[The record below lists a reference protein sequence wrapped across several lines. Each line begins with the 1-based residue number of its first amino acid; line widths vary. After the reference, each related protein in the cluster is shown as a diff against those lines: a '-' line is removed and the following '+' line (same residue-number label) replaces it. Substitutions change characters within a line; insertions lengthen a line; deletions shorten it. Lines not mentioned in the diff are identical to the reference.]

1 MGNRNISKILC
12 FHALILCLLS
22 TACYEPVANRSAD
35 FENKRETVSFEPENK
50 NIANK
55 EEVANVSNANVDPI
69 SNKSDEMSK
78 PIEEKVNKAAG
89 FRGNLTQNLSRS
101 GLTISSVVD
110 ESSPVEKRVFEEYGA
125 VFLTKATPPDRAM
138 FTSES
143 EVSTFQ
149 SKAGAKRANIGGINV
164 ELQSAAAAALESA
177 SNDAKRQGLSITPR
191 HPEDSARR
199 SYAHTLKLWTGR
211 VNDACRH
218 WKSKGKLSGEQ
229 ISRLKSLPIKQQ
241 VAEVLELEKKGI
253 FFSTYFNKSILY
265 SVAAPGTSQHIS
277 MLAFDAKEFGN
288 KKVRAIMAKHGWFR
302 TVQSDEPHFTY
313 LGYRE
318 DELPG
323 LGLKKVSTGKGE
335 FWIPN
340 I

>member
-1 MGNRNISKILC
+1 MGNRNIFKSSFFIV
-12 FHALILCLLS
+12 LIAVFLLS
-22 TACYEPVANRSAD
+22 ACYEPVANKSDD
-35 FENKRETVSFEPENK
+35 FKNKRETTSFEPENK
-50 NIANK
+50 NVVNK
-55 EEVANVSNANVDPI
+55 EVGNVSNGNIESIP
-69 SNKSDEMSK
+69 NKDEMSK
-78 PIEEKVNKAAG
+78 PSTEKTSKAAG
-89 FRGNLTQNLSRS
+89 FRGNLAQNLSRV
-101 GLTISSVVD
+101 GLSTSSIVN
-110 ESSPVEKRVFEEYGA
+110 ESNPVEKRVFEEYGA
-125 VFLTKATPPDRAM
+125 VFLTKANPPNKAM

-149 SKAGAKRANIGGINV
+149 TKAGIGRANIGGINV
-164 ELQSAAAAALESA
+164 ELQSAAAKALESA
-177 SNDAKRQGLSITPR
+177 SNEAKQQGLSITPR

-199 SYAHTLKLWTGR
+199 SYAHTLELWNGR
-211 VNDACRH
+211 VDKACEH
-218 WKSKGKLSGEQ
+218 WKGKGKLSGEQ

-253 FFSTYFNKSILY
+253 FFSTFFNKSILY

-288 KKVRAIMAKHGWFR
+288 KKVRAVMAKHGWFR

-313 LGYRE
+313 LGYGE
-318 DELPG
+318 NELPG
-323 LGLKKVSTGKGE
+323 LGLRKVSTGKGE